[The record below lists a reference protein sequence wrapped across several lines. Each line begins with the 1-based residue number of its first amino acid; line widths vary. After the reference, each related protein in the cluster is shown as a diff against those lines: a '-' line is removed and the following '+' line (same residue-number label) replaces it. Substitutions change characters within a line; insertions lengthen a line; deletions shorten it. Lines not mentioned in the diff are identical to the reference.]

1 MSRIV
6 FWGLVTLVVLSP
18 LPLASNRPLPWSA
31 LGLCTGILLVLWSLV
46 AMRRRAHGARTADRF
61 LLPAALV
68 FLLALGWM
76 LWQSLGP
83 LPAEWR
89 PEAMQRAM
97 ALLGDQ
103 TPSGGIG
110 LDLGAAWHV
119 LMRLATYGGVF
130 LLAWEFGRTRER
142 AQAMLV
148 AIVAAGV
155 CYALYGLVIHLGQYN
170 LVLWFPKTAYGEGLT
185 STFINRNSYATYA
198 AIGLLCTLA
207 LMFSAWRQRRERGR
221 RALQSGEEAP
231 GSAGDLSIA
240 ALALAAGLIAAAL
253 VLTGSR
259 GGFYGLAFTL
269 GVCVALL
276 ALARLLRG
284 RELLG
289 VVGLGLLG
297 AITIMVSVGGN
308 LANRFETGFASVEA
322 SRGDIFRPTLE
333 AIRARPLTGYGAGSF
348 QGVFEAVNTGE
359 LYRQGYSIDKAH
371 NTYLE
376 LALEAG
382 IPAAAALVASVFSF
396 AILCMLALLRRK
408 GVRFALAGIAASLMV
423 GFHAIVDFSLQM
435 PAVAVTYA
443 AVLGVCAAQSLRRLS
458 ERN

>member
-31 LGLCTGILLVLWSLV
+31 LGLCTGILLALWSIV
-46 AMRRRAHGARTADRF
+46 ALRRRAHGARIADRF
-61 LLPAALV
+61 FLPAAVV

-83 LPAEWR
+83 LPAEWQ
-89 PEAMQRAM
+89 PEAMRRAA

-103 TPSGGIG
+103 APGGIG

-142 AQAMLV
+142 AQAMLI

-155 CYALYGLVIHLGQYN
+155 CYATYGLVIHLGQYRM
-170 LVLWFPKTAYGEGLT
+170 VLWFSKTAYGDGLT

-198 AIGLLCTLA
+198 AIGLLCALA
-207 LMFSAWRQRRERGR
+207 LMFSEWRQRRDRDR
-221 RALQSGEEAP
+221 RASP
-231 GSAGDLSIA
+231 SDKSASRSASDLSIGV
-240 ALALAAGLIAAAL
+240 LTLAAGLIAAAL

-269 GVCVALL
+269 VICTGLL

-284 RELLG
+284 RELMG
-289 VVGLGLLG
+289 VAGLGLLAAV
-297 AITIMVSVGGN
+297 AIMLSVGGG
-308 LANRFETGFASVEA
+308 LADRFGTGLASVES
-322 SRGDIFRPTLE
+322 SRGDIFRPTID
-333 AIRARPLTGYGAGSF
+333 AIRQRPLTGFGAGSF

-359 LYRQGYSIDKAH
+359 LYRQGYFIDKAH

-382 IPAAAALVASVFSF
+382 IPATAAMVASVFSF
-396 AILCMLALLRRK
+396 AALCMLALLRRK

-435 PAVAVTYA
+435 PAVAITYA

-458 ERN
+458 ENN

>member
-46 AMRRRAHGARTADRF
+46 AMRRRAHGAKTADRF
-61 LLPAALV
+61 FIPVAFV
-68 FLLALGWM
+68 FLFALGWM

-83 LPAEWR
+83 MPAEWQ
-89 PEAMQRAM
+89 PEALRRA
-97 ALLGDQ
+97 AAVLGES
-103 TPSGGIG
+103 TLSSGIG
-110 LDLGAAWHV
+110 LDSGAAWHV

-142 AQAMLV
+142 AQTMLM

-155 CYALYGLVIHLGQYN
+155 CYAIYGLVIQLGEYRM
-170 LVLWFPKTAYGEGLT
+170 VLWFPKTAYEGLT

-198 AIGLLCTLA
+198 AIGLLCALA
-207 LMFSAWRQRRERGR
+207 LMFSEWRQRANSDRGTLSAD
-221 RALQSGEEAP
+221 RAPPRG
-231 GSAGDLSIA
+231 GRDLRIGL
-240 ALALAAGLIAAAL
+240 LAMAAGLIATAL
-253 VLTGSR
+253 IMTGSR

-269 GVCVALL
+269 AACTGLL
-276 ALARLLRG
+276 ALARILRG
-284 RELLG
+284 RQLLA
-289 VVGLGLLG
+289 VVGLGFLA
-297 AITIMVSVGGN
+297 AIAVMISVGGS
-308 LANRFETGFASVEA
+308 LAGRFESGLASVET
-322 SRGDIFRPTLE
+322 SRGDIFRPTID
-333 AIRARPLTGYGAGSF
+333 AIRERPLTGYGAGSF
-348 QGVFEAVNTGE
+348 QGVYEAVNTGE

-382 IPAAAALVASVFSF
+382 IPATLAMIASIFSF
-396 AILCMLALLRRK
+396 AALCALALLRRR

-423 GFHAIVDFSLQM
+423 AFHAIVDFSLQM

-443 AVLGVCAAQSLRRLS
+443 AVLGACAAQSLRRLS